1 MWVWWWYDGRRHRYF
16 HSFSIRIA
24 NNRPKCLF
32 IIKIFFRLFR
42 FLFSILYLVHRR
54 RQITETKYIHTR
66 WGKSFI
72 CKLANAA
79 TKLVQRFVYYKRA
92 LNQTFLHVCERKIKL
107 FACRCSVWV
116 VRFGM
121 NVLYVRNTG
130 APSDTKKI
138 KLCYICTNIWAEM
151 KCDSQNSR
159 CCCFAAFQYQMNHPK
174 NYLVRNLEFFFLFL
188 RGWHHCVTLTISIFG
203 AMRRTSKLGKKWN
216 CETEIIS

>member
-1 MWVWWWYDGRRHRYF
+1 MWVWWWYAGRRHRYF

-130 APSDTKKI
+130 APSDTKK
-138 KLCYICTNIWAEM
+138 K
-151 KCDSQNSR
+151 NSVIYAR
-159 CCCFAAFQYQMNHPK
+159 
-174 NYLVRNLEFFFLFL
+174 
-188 RGWHHCVTLTISIFG
+188 ISG
-203 AMRRTSKLGKKWN
+203 LKWN
-216 CETEIIS
+216 AIRKIVVVVVLLRFNIKWIILKIIWCEIWNFFSCFYADDITVWRWLYRFLARCGEHQN